1 MLVGTRPAHSER
13 RRATAA
19 FRHADTNRDG
29 SPSGAA
35 IAIGSFFR
43 CFERIA
49 PTSTTTSEGTDV
61 AQGASWRITMHLLIF
76 LVFGL
81 IVGALARLI
90 VPGKEPGGWIISM
103 ALGVL
108 GSFLGTFL
116 GRGLGWYQD
125 GEPAGFLMSLVGAI
139 ILVAGYHA
147 ITRGRRGALA

>member
-1 MLVGTRPAHSER
+1 
-13 RRATAA
+13 
-19 FRHADTNRDG
+19 
-29 SPSGAA
+29 
-35 IAIGSFFR
+35 
-43 CFERIA
+43 
-49 PTSTTTSEGTDV
+49 
-61 AQGASWRITMHLLIF
+61 MHLLIF